1 MQSVGEKLR
10 DARLGKNLSLEEVY
24 RATKIHPP
32 VLEALEQDR
41 AHNFLSFVYI
51 KGFLKTYA
59 QYLGLDAEKLLA
71 EYIDSRKPEPPRQP
85 EVVLKRRHKRFAKV
99 NLFPIIR
106 TVSVVALAFV
116 FVFYFR
122 FVLRHIFE
130 LAPQAKD
137 RKVKV
142 RVMPAPA
149 VKTEDLVLEVKAL
162 NACWLRVTADKQELF
177 QGILPK
183 GKRERW
189 QAKEKIELRIG
200 KPEALDVRFN
210 GEQINLKDV
219 KVKKRLI
226 VTHEGVVGK

>member
-10 DARLGKNLSLEEVY
+10 NARLGKSLSLEDVY

-71 EYIDSRKPEPPRQP
+71 EYINSRRPEPPRRP
-85 EVVLKRRHKRFAKV
+85 EVVLERRHKVFPKV
-99 NLFPIIR
+99 NLFLIAR
-106 TVSVVALAFV
+106 VVSVVALVFV

-130 LAPQAKD
+130 LAPQTKGQ
-137 RKVKV
+137 KTKV
-142 RVMPAPA
+142 RVISAPM
-149 VKTEDLVLEVKAL
+149 VKTENLILEVKAL
-162 NACWLRVTADKQELF
+162 DACWLRVVTDKEEVF
-177 QGILPK
+177 QAILPK

-189 QAKEKIELRIG
+189 QAQESIELRIG

-210 GEQINLKDV
+210 GEQIDLKAA
-219 KVKKRLI
+219 KVKKRLTL
-226 VTHEGVVGK
+226 THEGFVGK